1 MPQLLQQRLDLAA
14 GLRRVRLADQ
24 HVHALDVEVAELPSQ
39 LLARL
44 GLDRVALVQQ
54 LQHRL
59 LVGDVAEVGAEH
71 RVERLRDQLLDVAE
85 ALDDARR
92 LLVVDVDDHRQRQ
105 QRLVG
110 VLGHQVDRAQAFVVA
125 VRLGLAG
132 DPVQHEVRRRHQDDV
147 AGVGVERVLA
157 RAERPFP
164 DAALALGHALA
175 VAEGV
180 AGEVAAGLAVVADDH
195 ADVADRHDRLGMI
208 STVAN
213 QRLMK

>member
-1 MPQLLQQRLDLAA
+1 MLQQRLDLAA
-14 GLRRVRLADQ
+14 GLGRVRLADQ
-24 HVHALDVEVAELPSQ
+24 HVHALDVEVAELAAQ

-44 GLDRVALVQQ
+44 GLDGVALVQQ

-59 LVGDVAEVGAEH
+59 LVGHVAEVGAEH

-85 ALDDARR
+85 ALDDARG

-105 QRLVG
+105 HRLVG
-110 VLGHQVDRAQAFVVA
+110 VLGHQVDGAQALVVA

-132 DPVQHEVRRRHQDDV
+132 DPVQDEVGRRHQDDV

-157 RAERPFP
+157 GPERPFP
-164 DAALALGHALA
+164 DAALALGDALA

-180 AGEVAAGLAVVADDH
+180 AGQVAADPAVVADHH
-195 ADVADRHDRLGMI
+195 ADVADRHHRLGDA
-208 STVAN
+208 SRRWRTSG
-213 QRLMK
+213 